1 MRGKAL
7 LLAAAAA
14 AAGVAGPASS
24 QPAPEERADL
34 ILTNGDVRTPS
45 GWARAIAVR
54 GGVIV
59 AVGDAAV
66 VEALKGAG
74 THVVDL
80 NGRAVFPGLHD
91 LHVHAVRGGLEQSK
105 CGFRPGASPDE
116 IATAVSA
123 CVADKD
129 PGDWIG
135 GGNWIAAVFAP
146 GQQTKA
152 FLDRIAPDNPVVLSD
167 ESHHAVWANSQAL
180 ALAGITRDTA
190 DPVNGVIE
198 RDASGEP
205 TGILREAA
213 VGLLQGL
220 EPPPSE
226 AELRAALVLATNLMV
241 SHGITSFTN
250 AGVEADIIG
259 TMADLSAEGVVKVRM
274 RGCLSYWPLPEDQD
288 AATRAFI
295 AQRAFYARP
304 RFRLDCVKMRLDGV
318 PTEGHTGAMLHP
330 YEGSTETGMLT
341 VPQPLLDRIVTDFDR
356 QGLHIKFHA
365 AGDAAVRAAIEAV
378 AAARHANGAGGPM
391 HDVSHN
397 SFVDPADI
405 DRVRDLNMSWEFSP
419 YIWYPTPIAAQD
431 VGSAVGEERMKR
443 WIPIR
448 DAVESGALVAAGSDW
463 SVVPSINPWLAIET
477 MVTRQMPGGSEE
489 TLGED
494 QRITLEQAMH
504 IFTEGGA
511 REMGHRDIVGS
522 IEPGMRADLVV
533 TRTNPFKVPITQVHQ
548 TQVDLTFIDGEQ
560 VYDAARPPNLTAP

>member
-1 MRGKAL
+1 
-7 LLAAAAA
+7 LAVPAA
-14 AAGVAGPASS
+14 S
-24 QPAPEERADL
+24 QPAPERHADL

-45 GWARAIAVR
+45 GWARAVAVR
-54 GGVIV
+54 RGVIV
-59 AVGDAAV
+59 AVGDEAAV
-66 VEALKGAG
+66 GALKGPD
-74 THVVDL
+74 TQVVELD
-80 NGRAVFPGLHD
+80 GRAVFPGLHD
-91 LHVHAVRGGLEQSK
+91 LHVHAVRGGLEQAT
-105 CGFRPGASPDE
+105 CGFRPAASPDE
-116 IATAVSA
+116 IAAAVTSCA
-123 CVADKD
+123 AAKN
-129 PGDWIG
+129 PGDWIS

-146 GQQTKA
+146 GQQSKA
-152 FLDRIAPDNPVVLSD
+152 FLDRIAPNNPTVLSD
-167 ESHHAVWANSQAL
+167 ESHHAVWANSKAL
-180 ALAGITRDTA
+180 TLAGITRETA

-198 RDASGEP
+198 RDTSGEP

-213 VGLLQGL
+213 VGLLLGL
-220 EPPPSE
+220 QPPPSE
-226 AELRAALVLATNLMV
+226 AELRGALILATNLMM
-241 SHGITSFTN
+241 SHGVTSFTD
-250 AGVEADIIG
+250 AGVDPEIIG
-259 TMADLSAEGVVKVRM
+259 AMADLSAEGVVKVRM
-274 RGCLSYWPLPEDQD
+274 RGCLSYGPPPEDQE
-288 AATRAFI
+288 AAARAFI
-295 AQRAFYARP
+295 AQRSFYARP

-341 VPQPLLDRIVTDFDR
+341 VPQPLLDRIVTEFDR
-356 QGLHIKFHA
+356 QGLHLKFHA

-378 AAARHANGAGGPM
+378 AAARKTNGAGGPM
-391 HDVSHN
+391 HDVAHN

-405 DRVRDLNMSWEFSP
+405 GRVRDLNMSWEFSP

-494 QRITLEQAMH
+494 QRITLEQALH

-533 TRTNPFKVPITQVHQ
+533 TRTNPFKVPIDQVHR
-548 TQVDLTFIDGEQ
+548 TEVDLTFIDGEQ
-560 VYDAARPPNLTAP
+560 VYDAADPPNLTAH